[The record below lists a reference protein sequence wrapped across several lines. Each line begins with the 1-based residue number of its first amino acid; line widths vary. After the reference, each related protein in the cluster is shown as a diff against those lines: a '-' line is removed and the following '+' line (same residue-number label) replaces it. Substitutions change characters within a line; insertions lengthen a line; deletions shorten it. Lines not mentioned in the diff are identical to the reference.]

1 MSASAVSVPWFLRVL
16 WAFVRRELAAMGGY
30 RMAFVIRLLGFGLA
44 VGSLLFLSRF
54 VGASVNPHL
63 AAYRGNY
70 LGFVVLGFLAAEF
83 QQVGVSVLAQR
94 IRMAQVMGTLEAELA
109 TPAPP
114 WMVLGAPPVYE
125 FATAALRSAAYLL
138 GAKLLLGLDLS
149 HVNWVSLVVA
159 VPLVIAAFSGLGL
172 LAAAT
177 TMLVRRLNPV
187 AMVIGSL
194 SFFLS
199 GVMYPVTVLPGWLRA
214 VAASCR
220 SPTRSRSCVGRSWLA
235 PASVSSGR
243 HCWRCSSSRGFW
255 PPSAPSC
262 SPSPS
267 GGRAS
272 TARSPIID
280 DRRGDRPVNK
290 GARNAAASCYN
301 ETSP

>member
-1 MSASAVSVPWFLRVL
+1 VSAPAASPPWFLRIL
-16 WAFVRRELAAMGGY
+16 AAFVRRELAALGGY
-30 RMAFVIRLLGFGLA
+30 RAAFVIRILGFGLA

-54 VGASVNPHL
+54 VGAAVNPHL

-70 LGFVVLGFLAAEF
+70 LGFVVLGFLGTEF

-94 IRMAQVMGTLEAELA
+94 IRMAQVMGTLEAEVA

-149 HVNWVSLVVA
+149 HVDWLSLVVA
-159 VPLVIAAFSGLGL
+159 VPLIIAAFSGLGL
-172 LAAAT
+172 LGAAT

-214 VAASCR
+214 VGGLLPLTHALAVLRGALLVGSSLGELR
-220 SPTRSRSCVGRSWLA
+220 SSLLALLVFAGLLA
-235 PASVSSGR
+235 PVGAGMFAFALR
-243 HCWRCSSSRGFW
+243 
-255 PPSAPSC
+255 
-262 SPSPS
+262 
-267 GGRAS
+267 RA
-272 TARSPIID
+272 RID
-280 DRRGDRPVNK
+280 G
-290 GARNAAASCYN
+290 SLSHY
-301 ETSP
+301 